1 MECFYAVFKKLIHYF
16 SFGEMMLWCFSA
28 ALIVLWVL
36 ASMENT
42 KYISV
47 VVCFAAFTVN
57 DIYGFINWQKMKA
70 RQTGGR

>member
-1 MECFYAVFKKLIHYF
+1 MPCFKKLIHYF

-70 RQTGGR
+70 RQTGER